1 MYSVYTVYIP
11 YCGCSL
17 PRFTKDLHRL
27 HPLLLPGVDFF
38 LLEEVLLSSKMKPR
52 ATSRDEL
59 V

>member
-1 MYSVYTVYIP
+1 MYIP
-11 YCGCSL
+11 YIYRIVVALL

-38 LLEEVLLSSKMKPR
+38 LLEEVLLSSKLKPR